1 MEELLR
7 GYVYTSQE
15 QFNFYFVNTLENI
28 ASFIFANSAN
38 ATKIVIENIFGN
50 ELIKLIDNT
59 LTGNEK
65 YLSKVQNLLNDL
77 YDGNIQ
83 QTDIKYIDLSDTNNR
98 DEFDSKDLD
107 EKDLIKL
114 YDGH

>member
-7 GYVYTSQE
+7 GYIYTEKE
-15 QFNFYFVNTLENI
+15 QSSFYFVNTLENI
-28 ASFIFANSAN
+28 ASFIFSNSAN
-38 ATKIVIENIFGN
+38 ATKIVVENIFGT
-50 ELIKLIDNT
+50 ELIKSMNDT

-65 YLSKVQNLLNDL
+65 YLSKVQDMLNAL
-77 YDGNIQ
+77 QDGTIAKA
-83 QTDIKYIDLSDTNNR
+83 DIKYLDLSDTNNR

-107 EKDLIKL
+107 EKELIKL